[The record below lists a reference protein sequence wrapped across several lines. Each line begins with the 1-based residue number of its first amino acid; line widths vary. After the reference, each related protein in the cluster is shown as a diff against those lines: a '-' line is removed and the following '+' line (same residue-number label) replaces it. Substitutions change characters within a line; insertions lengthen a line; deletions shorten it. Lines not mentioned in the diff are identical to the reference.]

1 MLLPSDEV
9 EREPEEGDHPQQ
21 VGPDVSRLSVNAKD
35 RLETFPERR
44 KCSYKF
50 LRYCTCV
57 LSAPLLSPI
66 RTTFSKTMPR
76 CFLRT

>member
-9 EREPEEGDHPQQ
+9 ERQPEEGDHPQQ
-21 VGPDVSRLSVNAKD
+21 VGPDVPRLSVNAKD

-50 LRYCTCV
+50 SQCLGVRFG
-57 LSAPLLSPI
+57 SPNV
-66 RTTFSKTMPR
+66 FAH
-76 CFLRT
+76 